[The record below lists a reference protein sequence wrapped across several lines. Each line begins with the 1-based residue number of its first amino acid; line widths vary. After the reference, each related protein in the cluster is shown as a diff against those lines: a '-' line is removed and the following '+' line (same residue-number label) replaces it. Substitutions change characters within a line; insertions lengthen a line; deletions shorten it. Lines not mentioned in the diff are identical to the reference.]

1 MKLKMKIPTVI
12 LKLLTN
18 KYVLYFISFLALINI
33 IGYVMVGKINI
44 AILFLL
50 IGYIASFFSKNMVII
65 LLVPLI
71 FVSLI
76 MSGHVMKEGFANKLA
91 EQSSLNPGKPKQKD
105 NNIVDIEDVDAVSRM
120 EIPIPSILPGGN
132 VGSSDQGEQ
141 ELMIGS
147 TYHYDNL
154 PINPDTDI
162 VGESFEVGKKKSGT
176 RVDYGSTIEQA
187 YDDLNNV
194 LGGEGIQ
201 KLTQDT
207 ERLMKQQLQ
216 LANAMKGMGPLLQQ
230 AQTMMKGLN
239 IDGLDLGGLVK
250 QLGLNKNNIAA
261 SNQ

>member
-50 IGYIASFFSKNMVII
+50 IGYIASFFSK
-65 LLVPLI
+65 
-71 FVSLI
+71 